1 MQNVKY
7 ITIIYQLHSFNSMR
21 YFLQS
26 VETMP
31 INNIF
36 SGLTITFPLQSG
48 ASFFFPM
55 ASWIWSKHLSWVWI
69 FPNEINTCH
78 DFEFWGKSMAG
89 GHRKVIFHEKS
100 SAKSGNV
107 MVSPKNF
114 TVGSPVTSDQALL
127 QIFGHGNVLKTAS
140 LYQSDLRAILNTF
153 PWPKIWSSAWS
164 EITVDPTKNHFLHQ
178 LVNGRIGKKPTKVL
192 GIRR

>member
-1 MQNVKY
+1 MHNIYVILIYRYVEWDVTLGQYTESCNIMYAWVIMNRNIFTKPMGTIWAMQNVKY

-78 DFEFWGKSMAG
+78 DFE
-89 GHRKVIFHEKS
+89 
-100 SAKSGNV
+100 
-107 MVSPKNF
+107 NF

-127 QIFGHGNVLKTAS
+127 QIFGHGNVFKTAR
-140 LYQSDLRAILNTF
+140 LYKSDLFRPLTQA
-153 PWPKIWSSAWS
+153 
-164 EITVDPTKNHFLHQ
+164 Q
-178 LVNGRIGKKPTKVL
+178 LGL
-192 GIRR
+192 IRGYYRPNKEQFHLVTLD